1 VEDNFK
7 EARKKAENV
16 FLKIDTN
23 LSREAVQRKLEGV
36 ILQKNYR
43 GGLLMVYLKAAGVLY
58 YWNVDD
64 LK

>member
-23 LSREAVQRKLEGV
+23 LSRETVQRKLEGV

-43 GGLLMVYLKAAGVLY
+43 GGLVIVYLKAAGALY